1 MTNRMLVLPPRAG
14 HPVDGVCDA
23 WNGFLGDERINATYL
38 AFMSEV
44 MPSMSDT
51 LLRNGSPYDAHF
63 FHEKAIQWA
72 NSNPGVPH
80 LTDANSN
87 EVVRR
92 SSPPFFANSSRAL

>member
-1 MTNRMLVLPPRAG
+1 MTNRMLVLPPRVG
-14 HPVDGVCDA
+14 HLVDGVCDA

-51 LLRNGSPYDAHF
+51 LLRNDSPYDAHC

-87 EVVRR
+87 EVVCR
-92 SSPPFFANSSRAL
+92 SSPPLSSNSLRAS